1 MKIQTELAVLI
12 NQKFEPAV
20 LGNKRFE
27 PAVLAAF
34 VASVIQGLPL
44 LLLLL
49 PPKLQLL
56 HCTMCSCNGDGSL
69 LPSIALKKVLFLLV
83 HVQIVNSKCT
93 EKSSSFCKPC
103 IARQMIQ
110 YSTVGAVA
118 MVMAASPQA
127 SRHRVHNAG
136 GPEVHP
142 ESTSREERVREE
154 NYLQWFRV
162 LSGLK
167 RVSTLN
173 QFVQSVSSSSCCL
186 FSVQFVFRTIC
197 LK

>member
-1 MKIQTELAVLI
+1 
-12 NQKFEPAV
+12 
-20 LGNKRFE
+20 
-27 PAVLAAF
+27 
-34 VASVIQGLPL
+34 
-44 LLLLL
+44 
-49 PPKLQLL
+49 
-56 HCTMCSCNGDGSL
+56 
-69 LPSIALKKVLFLLV
+69 
-83 HVQIVNSKCT
+83 
-93 EKSSSFCKPC
+93 
-103 IARQMIQ
+103 
-110 YSTVGAVA
+110 
-118 MVMAASPQA
+118 MVMAASTLA

-186 FSVQFVFRTIC
+186 FFRTIC
-197 LK
+197 LPYDMSEAASWGSLTKVQLTQSSKLLVHEANV

>member
-1 MKIQTELAVLI
+1 
-12 NQKFEPAV
+12 
-20 LGNKRFE
+20 
-27 PAVLAAF
+27 
-34 VASVIQGLPL
+34 
-44 LLLLL
+44 
-49 PPKLQLL
+49 
-56 HCTMCSCNGDGSL
+56 
-69 LPSIALKKVLFLLV
+69 
-83 HVQIVNSKCT
+83 
-93 EKSSSFCKPC
+93 
-103 IARQMIQ
+103 
-110 YSTVGAVA
+110 
-118 MVMAASPQA
+118 MVMAASTLA

-186 FSVQFVFRTIC
+186 FSLPYDMSEAASWGSLTKVQLTQSSRLLVHEANV
-197 LK
+197 